1 MLLILLLVESNRF
14 GSEKPMK
21 TKEELLGDYREM
33 TENNA
38 LQKDIVFLEVLIDI
52 RDALVGNNKSA
63 EHGKISS

>member
-1 MLLILLLVESNRF
+1 
-14 GSEKPMK
+14 MK
-21 TKEELLGDYREM
+21 TKDELLDDYREM